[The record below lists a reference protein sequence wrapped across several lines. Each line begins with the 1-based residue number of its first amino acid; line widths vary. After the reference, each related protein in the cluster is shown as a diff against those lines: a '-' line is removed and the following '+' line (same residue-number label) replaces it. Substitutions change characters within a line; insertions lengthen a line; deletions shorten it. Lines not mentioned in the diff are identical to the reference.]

1 MYSKF
6 ENVPEAFSSSGDPL
20 PRAAYAAYIA
30 RRTYI
35 SDRLEVSDKFIM
47 QLCNLASRL
56 LDDSLT
62 YNICKQQNELV
73 LVSIC
78 YMNS

>member
-6 ENVPEAFSSSGDPL
+6 ENVPETFTSLGDPL
-20 PRAAYAAYIA
+20 PRAVYAAYIA

-35 SDRLEVSDKFIM
+35 SDRSEISDKFIL

-62 YNICKQQNELV
+62 YNICKQQDELV
-73 LVSIC
+73 LVSF
-78 YMNS
+78 